1 MIVPDVKPI
10 LNPYLAMTSEKYLKE
25 VTVGPVSALSGK
37 VVLEE
42 YDAAWKGIFEEE
54 KEKIGRALGRNGI
67 VTEHVGSTSVP
78 GLCAKPVIDILLIV
92 RDSSDEDAYVPQL
105 ERVGYSMRI
114 REPEWFRHRML
125 KKHNPEVNLHVF
137 SYGCSEAKR
146 MLDLRDWLR
155 TNEGDRM
162 LYGNTKKALVQRE
175 WQYLQDYA
183 DAKSEVVRE
192 IFSHMECRTPQEKDA
207 CEIMPC
213 VIRPWRT
220 EDALEYMSFLAK
232 SGQGQIYSFVIDYNG
247 RAVGSISATRQQ
259 DIHSRTAEAG
269 YYIAEEFWGLGIG
282 TSALRQLRRYIFSH
296 TDIIRL
302 FAMPFDDNAASCRIL
317 ENCGFSLEGIL
328 RCNAVKNGTVRD
340 MRMYAALSS
349 V

>member
-1 MIVPDVKPI
+1 M
-10 LNPYLAMTSEKYLKE
+10 
-25 VTVGPVSALSGK
+25 
-37 VVLEE
+37 
-42 YDAAWKGIFEEE
+42 
-54 KEKIGRALGRNGI
+54 GRNGI
-67 VTEHVGSTSVP
+67 VTKHVGSTSVP

-105 ERVGYSMRI
+105 ERVGYTMRI

-146 MLDLRDWLR
+146 MLDFRDWLR
-155 TNEGDRM
+155 TDEGDRM

-175 WQYLQDYA
+175 WHYLQDYA
-183 DAKSEVVRE
+183 DAKSDVVRE

-232 SGQGQIYSFVIDYNG
+232 SGQGQIYS
-247 RAVGSISATRQQ
+247 
-259 DIHSRTAEAG
+259 
-269 YYIAEEFWGLGIG
+269 
-282 TSALRQLRRYIFSH
+282 
-296 TDIIRL
+296 
-302 FAMPFDDNAASCRIL
+302 NAASCRIL

>member
-1 MIVPDVKPI
+1 
-10 LNPYLAMTSEKYLKE
+10 MTSEKYLKE

-105 ERVGYSMRI
+105 ERVGYTMRI
-114 REPEWFRHRML
+114 REPEWFRHRI
-125 KKHNPEVNLHVF
+125 
-137 SYGCSEAKR
+137 
-146 MLDLRDWLR
+146 MLDFRDWLR
-155 TNEGDRM
+155 TDEGDRM

-175 WQYLQDYA
+175 WHYLQDYA
-183 DAKSEVVRE
+183 DAKSDVVRE

-220 EDALEYMSFLAK
+220 EDAEDIAYAMNNRNVLDNLRDGIPFPYTPSDALEYMSFLAK
-232 SGQGQIYSFVIDYNG
+232 
-247 RAVGSISATRQQ
+247 
-259 DIHSRTAEAG
+259 
-269 YYIAEEFWGLGIG
+269 
-282 TSALRQLRRYIFSH
+282 
-296 TDIIRL
+296 
-302 FAMPFDDNAASCRIL
+302 
-317 ENCGFSLEGIL
+317 
-328 RCNAVKNGTVRD
+328 
-340 MRMYAALSS
+340 
-349 V
+349 